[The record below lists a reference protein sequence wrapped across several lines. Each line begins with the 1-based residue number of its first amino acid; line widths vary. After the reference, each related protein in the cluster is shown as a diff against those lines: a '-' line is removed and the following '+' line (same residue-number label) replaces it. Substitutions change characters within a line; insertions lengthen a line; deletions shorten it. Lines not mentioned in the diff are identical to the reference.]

1 MSREVLD
8 SGSSAS
14 EWDDDAGT
22 PPPEY
27 RVMLQRRRWRGPVV
41 LVLAFLVGAAAGG
54 IGWDAWRDRQDSAAA
69 SSAVDLTARLR
80 NVPTLTGDDTL
91 AQAYVR
97 IENDGPETVR
107 VERISIA
114 GPGYLPP
121 FDDSVAPFGVES
133 EQAVTQRVEFDI
145 ACDDSPDVGA
155 EVRLQVQTADGV
167 SRSVALPLADDQQYL
182 WQLRPAVCRPEGGSL
197 IVGVKSS
204 SEGDIVDGAEPT
216 LRLPVWLESLRD
228 QTIVIASLAPTAE
241 QLAITPEGLPV
252 EIEGGRGEQVTLI
265 WRVVDCAGAAELDFN
280 DLGVIVTGRLT
291 GPEIQTAVTVDP
303 DVALDVAAFVAAT
316 CRAA

>member
-8 SGSSAS
+8 SGSSDTD
-14 EWDDDAGT
+14 WDEPGVV
-22 PPPEY
+22 PP
-27 RVMLQRRRWRGPVV
+27 RMSVLSRRWRGSLV
-41 LVLAFLVGAAAGG
+41 LVLAFLLGATVGG
-54 IGWDAWRDRQDSAAA
+54 IGWDTWRDRQDIAAA

-80 NVPTLTGDDTL
+80 NVPTLTGNDTL
-91 AQAYVR
+91 VQAFVL
-97 IENDGPETVR
+97 IENDGPRTVR
-107 VERISIA
+107 IERISIV
-114 GPGYLPP
+114 GPGYVPP

-133 EQAVTQRVEFDI
+133 EQAVTQRIEFDI
-145 ACDDSPDVGA
+145 ACDDSPHVGA

-167 SRSVALPLADDQQYL
+167 SHLVALPLADEQQYL

-197 IVGVKSS
+197 IVGVKGS
-204 SEGDIVDGAEPT
+204 SEGVIVDGAEPT

-228 QTIVIASLAPTAE
+228 QTIVIASIAPTAE

-252 EIEGGRGEQVTLI
+252 EIEGGRGEQATLI
-265 WRVVDCAGAAELDFN
+265 WRVIDCTGAVELDFN
-280 DLGVIVTGRLT
+280 DLGVLVTGRVT

-303 DVALDVAAFVAAT
+303 DVALDVVAFVAAT